1 MPHKHTRREKD
12 LSTFDLPP
20 TQVAKSLP
28 VTKSQ
33 KNNQQDK
40 KKNTRQEI
48 KESSKDAPPKNSK
61 RKRET
66 EANDAPRAFRRLMA
80 LSGGKRTR
88 SGLDNGDDHESKNKK
103 KAKAKA
109 AAAAGTSTE
118 TGATETKAAPK
129 ETKEAIEIPKIKPG
143 ERMSEYAARVDQA
156 LPISGLIGKT
166 AKQGKD
172 PLGGKVWRTKKERQ
186 MHKLYDEW
194 REEERKIKEQREEDL
209 EEQAEREAEEEEQG
223 ISWKI
228 PKELSGAG
236 GKKGKKGKRA
246 RLLGEA
252 NDDEEDPWAEL
263 KRKRGESRPKL
274 HDVAKAPP
282 ELHKINTAKLLSVR
296 GAAVS
301 VDNVPKAAGSL
312 RRREELQGEREKVIA
327 AYRKMME
334 SKSKPAQ

>member
-1 MPHKHTRREKD
+1 MPHKHTRRDKD
-12 LSTFDLPP
+12 VSTYDLPP

-28 VTKSQ
+28 VTKL
-33 KNNQQDK
+33 KNP

-48 KESSKDAPPKNSK
+48 KESSKDAPPKNAK

-88 SGLDNGDDHESKNKK
+88 SGLDNGDDYQSKNKK
-103 KAKAKA
+103 KKQKSADSTA
-109 AAAAGTSTE
+109 AAAPVVAE
-118 TGATETKAAPK
+118 VK
-129 ETKEAIEIPKIKPG
+129 ETVEVPKIKPG
-143 ERMSEYAARVDQA
+143 ERLSEYSARVDQA
-156 LPISGLIGKT
+156 LPLAGLISKT
-166 AKQGKD
+166 TKQGKD

-194 REEERKIKEQREEDL
+194 REEERKIKEKREEEL
-209 EEQAEREAEEEEQG
+209 EEQAEKEAEEEETG
-223 ISWKI
+223 VSWKLHLD
-228 PKELSGAG
+228 PDMVG

-263 KRKRGESRPKL
+263 KRKRGETRKFN
-274 HDVAKAPP
+274 DVAKAPP
-282 ELHKINTAKLLSVR
+282 ELPKLNTAKLLKSVR
-296 GAAVS
+296 GAGVS
-301 VDNVPKAAGSL
+301 VDNVPKASGSL
-312 RRREELQGEREKVIA
+312 RRREELQTERENVIA

-334 SKSKPAQ
+334 SKHKTPALS

>member
-1 MPHKHTRREKD
+1 MPHKHTRRERDLKD
-12 LSTFDLPP
+12 FDLPP

-33 KNNQQDK
+33 RNNNPQDK

-48 KESSKDAPPKNSK
+48 KESSKDAPPKNAK
-61 RKRET
+61 RKRES
-66 EANDAPRAFRRLMA
+66 EANDAPRSFRRLMA

-118 TGATETKAAPK
+118 TEATETKAPK
-129 ETKEAIEIPKIKPG
+129 ETKEVIEIPKIKPG

-194 REEERKIKEQREEDL
+194 REEERKIKEQREEEL

-223 ISWKI
+223 VSWKI
-228 PKELSGAG
+228 TTELSAAG

-263 KRKRGESRPKL
+263 KRKRGETRPKL

-296 GAAVS
+296 GAGVS
-301 VDNVPKAAGSL
+301 VENVPKAAGSL

-334 SKSKPAQ
+334 GKSKTAQ

>member
-1 MPHKHTRREKD
+1 MPHKHTRRDKD
-12 LSTFDLPP
+12 LSTYDLPP

-28 VTKSQ
+28 VTKS
-33 KNNQQDK
+33 KNP

-61 RKRET
+61 RKREA
-66 EANDAPRAFRRLMA
+66 EGNDAPRAFRRLMA

-88 SGLDNGDDHESKNKK
+88 SGLDNGEDYQSKNKK
-103 KAKAKA
+103 KKQKA
-109 AAAAGTSTE
+109 ADSAAATATTATPTE
-118 TGATETKAAPK
+118 NA
-129 ETKEAIEIPKIKPG
+129 TKEVIEIPKIKPG
-143 ERMSEYAARVDQA
+143 ERMSEYSARVDQA
-156 LPISGLIGKT
+156 LPLAGLISKT
-166 AKQGKD
+166 TKQGKD

-194 REEERKIKEQREEDL
+194 REEERKIKEQREEEL
-209 EEQAEREAEEEEQG
+209 EELAEKEAEDEEKG
-223 ISWKI
+223 VSWKLHAD
-228 PKELSGAG
+228 PAMLG

-263 KRKRGESRPKL
+263 KRKRGETRPKL

-296 GAAVS
+296 GAGVA

-312 RRREELQGEREKVIA
+312 RRREELQTERENVIA

-334 SKSKPAQ
+334 GKSKTTAE

>member
-1 MPHKHTRREKD
+1 M
-12 LSTFDLPP
+12 SSFDLPP

-33 KNNQQDK
+33 KNNPQDK

-48 KESSKDAPPKNSK
+48 KESSKDAPPKKNGK

-88 SGLDNGDDHESKNKK
+88 SGLDNGDEHESKNKK

-109 AAAAGTSTE
+109 AAAAGTSTGTE
-118 TGATETKAAPK
+118 AAETKAPK

-156 LPISGLIGKT
+156 LPIAGLIGKT

-194 REEERKIKEQREEDL
+194 REEERKIKEQREEEL

-228 PKELSGAG
+228 PTELSAAG

-263 KRKRGESRPKL
+263 KRKRGEAKPKL

-312 RRREELQGEREKVIA
+312 RRREELQVEREKVIA

-334 SKSKPAQ
+334 NKSKPTQ